1 MTAIGS
7 RGVLMWGHSRE
18 GERMRPRLRL
28 FTVDD
33 DAEGGT
39 ALAEPTVSISFGEF
53 SRIVSDA
60 RRFDRTFLSDFEDDT
75 VQVPEDLYEV
85 LTAYWRLRPGA

>member
-1 MTAIGS
+1 
-7 RGVLMWGHSRE
+7 
-18 GERMRPRLRL
+18 MRPRLRL
-28 FTVDD
+28 YTGDD
-33 DAEGGT
+33 DAGET
-39 ALAEPTVSISFGEF
+39 ALAAPTVSISFGEF
-53 SRIVSDA
+53 SRIIADA